1 MCNQSHESTACSMVR
16 PNSASLLCRFT
27 ALFEASPI
35 IDLLRTAAKDVN
47 GALKKWDEIANIP
60 TEAIEILQGFWRR
73 VEKNDWFFTRDT
85 PPGQRMYIFTDAAG
99 KDGWGF
105 VLADESGMLMSRHF
119 PWRERELPMHIFIK
133 ETWATFW
140 PLKFVRPSIKN
151 TRSSY
156 VDRQL
161 CFASC
166 HRARVFVESYCWRS
180 Y

>member
-1 MCNQSHESTACSMVR
+1 
-16 PNSASLLCRFT
+16 
-27 ALFEASPI
+27 LFEASPI

-119 PWRERELPMHIFIK
+119 PWRERERVAYAHFHQRNLGNFLAAKVCSPKYK
-133 ETWATFW
+133 EYTE
-140 PLKFVRPSIKN
+140 LV
-151 TRSSY
+151 
-156 VDRQL
+156 
-161 CFASC
+161 CG
-166 HRARVFVESYCWRS
+166 
-180 Y
+180 